1 MGLELTTE
9 RRIRSVV
16 QSHNH
21 YTTET
26 DIPSPIWNYFV
37 FANGAHR
44 KNRIKFLHFSNQFY
58 SKTMEDQGFWLGW
71 GVSLWPWKIFMF
83 NEPERGVARNA
94 ILIQLKMLFLW
105 CKLSRMMKNSPKC
118 KFLIMDNEPSW
129 YPNST

>member
-1 MGLELTTE
+1 MGLEPTTN
-9 RRIRSVV
+9 RRFRSVV

-26 DIPSPIWNYFV
+26 DIPNPIWNYFV

-94 ILIQLKMLFLW
+94 ILIHLKLLFLW
-105 CKLSRMMKNSPKC
+105 CKLSPVMKNSLKC
-118 KFLIMDNEPSW
+118 KFSIMDNEPF
-129 YPNST
+129 

>member
-1 MGLELTTE
+1 MGLEPTTE
-9 RRIRSVV
+9 RRFRSVV

-26 DIPSPIWNYFV
+26 DIPRPIWNYFV

-118 KFLIMDNEPSW
+118 KFLIMDYEPSW

>member
-1 MGLELTTE
+1 MGLESTTE
-9 RRIRSVV
+9 IRFRSVV

-37 FANGAHR
+37 FANGAHP
-44 KNRIKFLHFSNQFY
+44 KNRRKFLHFSNQFY

-94 ILIQLKMLFLW
+94 ILIHLKLLFLW
-105 CKLSRMMKNSPKC
+105 CKLSPVMKNSPKC
-118 KFLIMDNEPSW
+118 KFSIMDNEPF
-129 YPNST
+129 

>member
-1 MGLELTTE
+1 MGLEPTAE
-9 RRIRSVV
+9 RRFRSVV

-26 DIPSPIWNYFV
+26 DIPRSIWKYFL